1 MQKVFKMASSKQ
13 QEEKILNHLVFVQ
26 KKFLFIDLCQP
37 DTKITTAKQTNVT
50 SYVSWIRDGGYN

>member
-1 MQKVFKMASSKQ
+1 MQKVFKVASSKQ

-50 SYVSWIRDGGYN
+50 SYVS